1 MITGEK
7 APQAYISC
15 TDTLTSPSLIA
26 FGDVFEWLYDELQK
40 VVSVDQDDRVAKVI
54 DGFGLGTGNN
64 RKRKA
69 LNYLG

>member
-1 MITGEK
+1 MRKPPG
-7 APQAYISC
+7 
-15 TDTLTSPSLIA
+15 LTPHAQTHSHHPVSL
-26 FGDVFEWLYDELQK
+26 FLELCLNGSMMSSRK
-40 VVSVDQDDRVAKVI
+40 CSVSVDQDDRVAKVI

>member
-1 MITGEK
+1 MMSSRK
-7 APQAYISC
+7 CS
-15 TDTLTSPSLIA
+15 
-26 FGDVFEWLYDELQK
+26 
-40 VVSVDQDDRVAKVI
+40 VSVDQDDRVAKVT